1 MPKGCLCLGENPII
15 EESILRL
22 LAVGIKQ
29 IVIVTGHL
37 AEQFEPLRD
46 RYQGAVQLVHNSYY
60 ADSGSMY
67 SLYCARQ
74 HIDEDFLLLESD
86 LIYERRALAAL
97 LEYPED
103 DILLLSGFTNSSD
116 EVFVETNGGCLVAMS
131 KNRNSLGLRIAGE
144 FVGISRISQRL
155 YRVMLQEA
163 AKQFCTT
170 RHMDYETDCLAAAA
184 QVVPVNCHVVEDL
197 VWAEIDDERQLIRAR
212 DRVYP
217 AILQRENQAALLSE
231 GTKNAFPRERRT
243 LNERLRSRTL
253 GRRLR
258 TRHESFRFSEAVAS
272 TEHASL
278 CQGRCQPDHVGGAFL
293 RSWGHLLRNTGH
305 LSGSDDRDALGR
317 FVRLVRRI
325 RCPSNARSNRRIPSL
340 RRPT

>member
-1 MPKGCLCLGENPII
+1 MQDYHRWELDRETTEPHDSVVRQAVILAAGMGVRLKERGKMMPKGRLCLGENPII

-86 LIYERRALAAL
+86 LIYERQALTTL
-97 LEYPED
+97 LENPED
-103 DILLLSGFTNSSD
+103 NDNVVLLSGFTKSGD
-116 EVFVETNGGCLVAMS
+116 EVFVETNSGCLVAMS
-131 KNRNSLGLRIAGE
+131 KNRNSLGLQIAGE
-144 FVGISRISQRL
+144 LVGISRISQRL
-155 YRVMLQEA
+155 YRVMLEKA

-170 RHMDYETDCLAAAA
+170 RHMDYETDCLVAAA
-184 QVVPVNCHVVEDL
+184 QVVPVKCHVVEDL

-217 AILQRENQAALLSE
+217 AILQREKPS
-231 GTKNAFPRERRT
+231 GT
-243 LNERLRSRTL
+243 
-253 GRRLR
+253 
-258 TRHESFRFSEAVAS
+258 
-272 TEHASL
+272 
-278 CQGRCQPDHVGGAFL
+278 
-293 RSWGHLLRNTGH
+293 
-305 LSGSDDRDALGR
+305 
-317 FVRLVRRI
+317 
-325 RCPSNARSNRRIPSL
+325 
-340 RRPT
+340 

>member
-1 MPKGCLCLGENPII
+1 MCPFGERRIGRIDTLMQDHHHSELDRETTEPHDSLVRQAVILAAGVGVRLKERGKSMPKGCLCLGEKSII

-37 AEQFEPLRD
+37 AQRFESLRD
-46 RYQGAVQLVHNSYY
+46 RYHGAVQLVHNPYY

-103 DILLLSGFTNSSD
+103 DILLLSGLTNSSD

-144 FVGISRISQRL
+144 LVGISRISQRL
-155 YRVMLQEA
+155 YRVMLQKA

-170 RHMDYETDCLAAAA
+170 RHMDYGTDCLVAAA

-217 AILQRENQAALLSE
+217 AILQREKPSGTCRPRKQSGQATTA
-231 GTKNAFPRERRT
+231 
-243 LNERLRSRTL
+243 
-253 GRRLR
+253 
-258 TRHESFRFSEAVAS
+258 ESSCRV
-272 TEHASL
+272 
-278 CQGRCQPDHVGGAFL
+278 V
-293 RSWGHLLRNTGH
+293 
-305 LSGSDDRDALGR
+305 
-317 FVRLVRRI
+317 
-325 RCPSNARSNRRIPSL
+325 
-340 RRPT
+340 